1 VIRAPAVVPGALGIA
16 LGIAAPACGGAP
28 PPPPAPAVSARP
40 VTRAPVADEPD
51 DDVVVRADKGHVEPA
66 AVEAGLAPH
75 RDALTG
81 CYTQRVGRRRWLG
94 GRLTLRGEVAADG
107 QIERVLLAT
116 SDLGAW
122 PVEKCVLDTART
134 VSFGTPVS
142 GAAEVVLPLEFSL
155 CQHTAGGCA
164 TRGLAAIWDEDASS
178 RAVGVQLAKLD
189 ACCKAGPVPE
199 DVRITLY
206 VGARGR
212 VASVGFASDASALDD
227 GWAGCA
233 EKAALAWR
241 LPDPRGQV
249 AKLAVRYRPR

>member
-1 VIRAPAVVPGALGIA
+1 MTRAPVLGAGALGIA
-16 LGIAAPACGGAP
+16 LGIAVPGCGGAP
-28 PPPPAPAVSARP
+28 PPAPAPAVSARP

-51 DDVVVRADKGHVEPA
+51 DDVVVHADKGHVEPA

-75 RDALTG
+75 RDVLTG

-94 GRLTLRGEVAADG
+94 GRLTLRWEVAADG
-107 QIERVLLAT
+107 QIARVLLAA

-122 PVEKCVLDTART
+122 PVEKCVLEAART
-134 VSFGTPVS
+134 VSFGVPVS

-155 CQHTAGGCA
+155 CQHTAAGCA
-164 TRGLAAIWDEDASS
+164 TRGLAAIWDEAASAK
-178 RAVGVQLAKLD
+178 AVGPQLAKLD
-189 ACCKAGPVPE
+189 VCGKGRTNPD

-212 VASVGFASDASALDD
+212 TLSVGFASDAGELDD
-227 GWAGCA
+227 AWAACA

-241 LPDPRGQV
+241 LPDPRGQI
-249 AKLAVRYRPR
+249 AKLAVRYPPR